1 MRDRRMRKLLF
12 FLLGFILVLVGQPRG
27 AASARMLPAG
37 SMTAQVQQDYHPRPP
52 HPYQPPPTPPVPQV
66 TKLQTVPPI
75 AGVTF
80 QIAGQQFVTGTD
92 GSTIV
97 VVPGDGTYDLQVI
110 TDTYQDPYQRVEFS
124 RWLSQSFVPTRQI
137 HLPST
142 DPEVQVG
149 LNTFE
154 LVGEKFV
161 SPDSLPV
168 NPQRITSFTI
178 RSSQGDSFTFADGQP
193 RWIPASRVTRRRDGS
208 LDVVKLL
215 YTVTQVTVDGSN
227 VVNKSQQQFY
237 AEPNGTWTISLLFY
251 SLRIQAADALFG
263 FPVGQT
269 IALYLPNGQVQTYPL
284 DASGAVQI
292 RSLARGDYNFRI
304 SGVRGLSTLA
314 PVALSKDQTVATRVI
329 TYLDLGVVAA
339 FGLFIAILL
348 LVIGRLMLRHSHA
361 QNEDTRPTRAYG
373 GT

>member
-1 MRDRRMRKLLF
+1 MRKLLF
-12 FLLGFILVLVGQPRG
+12 YLLGSALLFLGLPRG

-37 SMTAQVQQDYHPRPP
+37 SQSGQVQQDYHPRPP
-52 HPYQPPPTPPVPQV
+52 HPYQPPPAPPAPQA

-75 AGVTF
+75 AGITF
-80 QIAGQQFVTGTD
+80 QIAGQQFVTGSD
-92 GSTIV
+92 GSAVV

-124 RWLSQSFVPTRQI
+124 RWLSQSYVPTRQI

-149 LNTFE
+149 LNTYE
-154 LVGEKFV
+154 LVGERFV
-161 SPDSLPV
+161 SPDGLPV

-193 RWIPASRVTRRRDGS
+193 RWIPASRVTRRRDGN

-251 SLRIQAADALFG
+251 TLRVQSVDAIFG
-263 FPVGQT
+263 FPVGRA
-269 IALYLPNGQVQTYPL
+269 IELYLPNGQVQTYPL
-284 DASGAVQI
+284 DATGAVQV
-292 RSLARGDYNFRI
+292 SALARGDYNFRI
-304 SGVRGLSTLA
+304 TGIRGLSTLA

-339 FGLFIAILL
+339 LGLLIAILL
-348 LVIGRLMLRHSHA
+348 LVIGRLMLRHSGP